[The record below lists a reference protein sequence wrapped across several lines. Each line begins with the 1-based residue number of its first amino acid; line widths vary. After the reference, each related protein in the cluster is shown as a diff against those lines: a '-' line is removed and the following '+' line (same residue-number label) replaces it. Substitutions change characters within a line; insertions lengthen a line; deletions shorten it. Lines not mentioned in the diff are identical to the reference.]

1 LGHGGVWSDQDWP
14 AVSKKNE
21 RDSTKEV
28 VGSVSLLPALLCV
41 DGEEEKKGKRYKR
54 DIGVEGKRLHAR
66 TITTASEELSSQT
79 RFQP

>member
-1 LGHGGVWSDQDWP
+1 LGLAASGHGVLGHGGVWSDQDWP

-41 DGEEEKKGKRYKR
+41 DGGHGGGAAWPEKLGSDRP
-54 DIGVEGKRLHAR
+54 
-66 TITTASEELSSQT
+66 T
-79 RFQP
+79 